1 MELLVVLWA
10 FLLVVV
16 AWKFCRHEIIFFYY
30 RAVMDSFHLHITE
43 QCKGDWTEVQEYSLV
58 LCMSMTGDN
67 LK

>member
-1 MELLVVLWA
+1 
-10 FLLVVV
+10 
-16 AWKFCRHEIIFFYY
+16 
-30 RAVMDSFHLHITE
+30 MDSFHLHITE